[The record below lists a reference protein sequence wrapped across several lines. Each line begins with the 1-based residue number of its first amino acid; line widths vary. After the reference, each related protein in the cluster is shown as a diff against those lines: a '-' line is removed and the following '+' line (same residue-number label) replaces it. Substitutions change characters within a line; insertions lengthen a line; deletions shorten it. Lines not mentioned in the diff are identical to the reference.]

1 MNPDPANTHID
12 TAVVT
17 RELPVPVDTLMK
29 EIEHACMTSSEWHDR
44 RDNADRIRFAIW
56 EGQDRSG
63 RKLAKN
69 LQSAPFPWEGASDAR
84 IRLADEVTNEQ
95 AKILAQAFAR
105 AKIQT
110 AAREADDLARSATT
124 TILLDYCTRTLMA
137 DHIRQETKFLADT
150 RQHYGSAVLCIDWER
165 RIEAE
170 PKTITLDAI
179 TQMAIESGLDR
190 LGQEIEAA
198 AADGIEPD
206 PEELQQAEGEIQAA
220 SIDEVQTL
228 FLDPS
233 RESEGIQAIMQI
245 TGLPEKSAKRV
256 LKDLRKDGFAD
267 YHVPYTAVNRPRWTA
282 RIPFVDV
289 FFPVDTS
296 TIQDARWLS
305 VVEWL
310 PETELR
316 SRAIAEGWDMD
327 WVEKVLTLGLG
338 KSHQWM
344 TNGTIERTTTTRITS
359 QGNATSDEELHKFE
373 VQIIHSH
380 YRAMGPDELPAMFR
394 TTWHPLI
401 PDNVAIHEMMPYRH
415 GQIPGVL
422 TRRECVLRPAMESR
436 GVSDIIHTH
445 QGEIKVQR
453 DSRTDRTSLA
463 TLPPTIIPAGRS
475 GNRMLIGPG
484 AQIPER
490 RANELKFMDPPR
502 YDGGSVEM
510 ETATR
515 NDVDRY
521 FGRASEVVAPST
533 AVLHMQDMVDDFLQD
548 LNLALVQTLQ
558 LMQQFM
564 DPELTIRIAG
574 TDALLPVT
582 RDEIQGRYDV
592 TASFDVRD
600 LDPEYMAKKIEMV
613 GTMVLPMDSS
623 GRIDRGALAEWA
635 INAIDPILAKR
646 VVVSAETA
654 NAKETEEEK
663 AALAMMASG
672 VEPIMPENSGMNH
685 PLRMQTLQ
693 AAIQANPALQQR
705 LQEDQ
710 MFAAMLQA
718 RVKFHNQAIMQEQN
732 KTIGRIGSA
741 PVTGI

>member
-1 MNPDPANTHID
+1 MDPDQATDHID
-12 TAVVT
+12 AATVT
-17 RELPVPVDTLMK
+17 RELPIPIDTLRK
-29 EIEHACMTSSEWHDR
+29 EIEQACITGTEWHDR
-44 RDNADRIRFAIW
+44 RDHSDRVRFAIW

-69 LQSAPFPWEGASDAR
+69 LNTQPFPWEGASDAR

-137 DHIRQETKFLADT
+137 DHIRQEVKFLADY
-150 RQHYGSAVLCIDWER
+150 RQHYGCGVLCVNWER
-165 RIEAE
+165 RVEAE

-179 TQMAIESGLDR
+179 TQMAIEAGLDR
-190 LGQEIEAA
+190 LGQEVEAA
-198 AADGIEPD
+198 AADDIEPD
-206 PEELQQAEGEIQAA
+206 PVELEEAAAEIQAA

-228 FLDPS
+228 FLDPA
-233 RESEGIQAIMQI
+233 RESEGIAAIMQI

-256 LKDLRKDGFAD
+256 LRDLRKDGAAD
-267 YHVPYTAVNRPRWTA
+267 YHVPYISVNRPRWTA

-296 TIQDARWLS
+296 TIQDARWIAE
-305 VVEWL
+305 VEWVS
-310 PETELR
+310 ETELR
-316 SRAIAEGWDMD
+316 SRALAEGWDSA
-327 WVEKVLTLGLG
+327 WVHEVISKGLG
-338 KSHQWM
+338 KSHPWL
-344 TNGTIERTTTTRITS
+344 TTGGNDRTTTTRLTTQGYHTS
-359 QGNATSDEELHKFE
+359 EEELHKFE

-380 YRAMGPDELPAMFR
+380 YRAMGPDNLPAMFR
-394 TTWHPLI
+394 TIWHPMVE
-401 PDNVAIHEMMPYRH
+401 DKVAVHEMLPYRH
-415 GQIPGVL
+415 GQIPAIL
-422 TRRECVLRPAMESR
+422 TRRECVLRSAMESR
-436 GVSDIIHTH
+436 GVSDIIATH

-453 DSRTDRTSLA
+453 DARTDRTSLA
-463 TLPPTIIPAGRS
+463 TLPPTIVPAGRA

-490 RANELKFMDPPR
+490 RANELKFMEPPR
-502 YDGGSVEM
+502 HDMGSIEM
-510 ETATR
+510 ENATR
-515 NDVDRY
+515 QDVDRY
-521 FGRASEVVAPST
+521 FGRLGQSVQPPV
-533 AVLHMQDMVDDFLQD
+533 AVLHQQDMVDDFLTD

-564 DPELTIRIAG
+564 DPELTIRVAG
-574 TDALLPVT
+574 TDAILPVT

-600 LDPEYMAKKIEMV
+600 LDPEYMSKKITMV

-663 AALAMMASG
+663 AALAMMAAG

-705 LQEDQ
+705 LAEDQ
-710 MFAAMLQA
+710 MFSAMVQA

-741 PVTGI
+741 PVTRI